1 MVSIKLRGAENYLS
15 WSALFGPIFRRY
27 KLIGIIDCSEP
38 CPAPFLC
45 DSNGNRTSTPNPAY
59 ESWYEKDQN
68 ILIWLNSTLS
78 EDILPFTVGV
88 STSRELW
95 RILEQRFAA
104 GSDTHIHQ
112 LRSQL
117 QSCQKGNMSISAYF
131 QKLKELSTALA
142 KAGAPVSDRD
152 LITIIL
158 NGLPDDFEA
167 FVDAVNL
174 CIDQTSVD
182 ELHGLLLSK
191 EISIARKK
199 KVIGSPAA
207 EPWEFQ
213 GSHNFKGNFGNFN
226 RNFGSFG
233 RNNGN
238 FNRSLNN
245 GGNRGNSGNNRN
257 QNKSGSGG
265 NRNNFNRNFGTFDRG
280 SSSGGY
286 HPCQLCGSTSHQAI
300 DCYDRLNPTVQ
311 GRVPM
316 DKLAARCAHKINKP
330 SPSLWLADS

>member
-78 EDILPFTVGV
+78 EDILPFT
-88 STSRELW
+88 
-95 RILEQRFAA
+95 
-104 GSDTHIHQ
+104 
-112 LRSQL
+112 
-117 QSCQKGNMSISAYF
+117 
-131 QKLKELSTALA
+131 KLKELSTALA

-174 CIDQTSVD
+174 CVDQTSVD